1 MTTSNGIG
9 QMLTTYIRCKEKRE
23 TKTAP
28 VIMMCGGG
36 EG

>member
-1 MTTSNGIG
+1 MTSCGIG
-9 QMLTTYIRCKEKRE
+9 QMLITHIRCKEKRE

-36 EG
+36 KG